1 MKQAIML
8 FIASIVLS
16 GCSLLKY
23 EAPQRSQWD
32 QIPMNQVFDYCSDEK
47 TIAYVDTIV
56 ASPYILLGSIGLA
69 YGAVIEAAYFYGL
82 GLPFSFSAYY
92 GWKESD
98 KCREFKE
105 YKNNQLLKQTAINA
119 SPEKLSTKLL
129 ELKILKE
136 ESLISEGE
144 YKQLKAKL
152 LGAHNKR
159 SVN

>member
-8 FIASIVLS
+8 LIASIVLT

-23 EAPQRSQWD
+23 DAPKRSQWD
-32 QIPMNQVFDYCSDEK
+32 QIPMDQVHDYCSDEK
-47 TIAYVDTIV
+47 TIAYIDTIV
-56 ASPYILLGSIGLA
+56 ASPYVLLGSIGLA

-105 YKNNQLLKQTAINA
+105 YKNNQLLKQTAIKP
-119 SPEKLSTKLL
+119 SVQKLSSKLL
-129 ELKILKE
+129 ELKKLKE
-136 ESLISEGE
+136 ESLISESE

-152 LGAHNKR
+152 LGVHEK
-159 SVN
+159 